1 MKRIPLILV
10 LVILIGCT
18 QTKQLAPLPKV
29 QDTNRAAHIHVMR
42 VPRFYMDGVVYLIH
56 LDEDLV
62 FQIKPSYRTTF
73 LVDPGIHVVTLVK
86 QVYAGMQSQRV
97 KLNCVPGGE
106 YYLIISP
113 RGMKEISKEQAAPY
127 LEKYKHVPLEYE
139 ED

>member
-1 MKRIPLILV
+1 
-10 LVILIGCT
+10 
-18 QTKQLAPLPKV
+18 
-29 QDTNRAAHIHVMR
+29 
-42 VPRFYMDGVVYLIH
+42 MDGVVYLIH

-73 LVDPGIHVVTLVK
+73 LVDSGIHVVTLVK
-86 QVYAGMQSQRV
+86 QMQAQRV